1 MKLCEIEDCDE
12 CPIKDEGICP
22 GGWTS
27 GAGGVPI
34 EPPCTSWDGD
44 EEVDDYIEGYYASI
58 LAREE
63 WEDRMWEEKQKKERK
78 NEIARQ
84 KRRYLKT
91 YCFSENYEVK
101 RLKKELKSYERA
113 ASLADSFATAF
124 NITNEMF
131 GYNERKQVNPVLT
144 SKIESLKK
152 ELETANQKLKEKQ
165 KECRSTEEYKNIG
178 ELCIANR
185 K

>member
-12 CPIKDEGICP
+12 CLIKDEGICP

-27 GAGGVPI
+27 GAGGAPI

-63 WEDRMWEEKQKKERK
+63 WEDRMWEEKQKRKRK
-78 NEIARQ
+78 NEIARR
-84 KRRYLKT
+84 KRQYLKI
-91 YCFSENYEVK
+91 YCIAERCEVK
-101 RLKKELKSYERA
+101 QLKKELNNYERA
-113 ASLADSFATAF
+113 VSFANSFATAF

-131 GYNERKQVNPVLT
+131 GYSERKEVNPALA

-152 ELETANQKLKEKQ
+152 ELEIAKQRLKEKQ
-165 KECRSTEEYKNIG
+165 KECRNTEKYKNIG
-178 ELCIANR
+178 KE
-185 K
+185 